1 MKVYLVG
8 GAVRDLVMSLPVKDK
23 DYVVVGS
30 TVEEMLSLGFQ
41 QVGADFPVFLH
52 PHTNEEYALAR
63 VERKSGK
70 GYLGFTVDS
79 NPNITLEDNLLR
91 RDLTINSMAIEVKG
105 LFDSSFK
112 DGNIIDPYKGLK
124 DVDNKVLRHTSEAF
138 KEDPVRV
145 LRIARFAARYDFEI
159 AEETKQIILDIKKD
173 GELNHL
179 VSERLWS
186 ELTKVFKENT
196 YYKFFNILSDLDV
209 LKNLFPEVYD
219 QRYLL
224 IPLSINNLSEKYQ
237 FCLLATI
244 FYTYENK
251 FISFCERLKVPKEY
265 EKLGHFVLSHFDN
278 LVDYVGLDPFSRF
291 TLYEKS
297 GLLKQSNLMFDALE
311 FIHYYKMINDK
322 NELLEIQAILKEINA
337 DSVSPDLKGNE
348 IGAAIRQKRIDK
360 LYQLD

>member
-1 MKVYLVG
+1 MQLLTFINLV
-8 GAVRDLVMSLPVKDK
+8 
-23 DYVVVGS
+23 
-30 TVEEMLSLGFQ
+30 T
-41 QVGADFPVFLH
+41 
-52 PHTNEEYALAR
+52 
-63 VERKSGK
+63 
-70 GYLGFTVDS
+70 DS
-79 NPNITLEDNLLR
+79 SR

-124 DVDNKVLRHTSEAF
+124 DVDDKVLRHTSTAF

-145 LRIARFAARYDFEI
+145 LRIARFAARYGFEI
-159 AEETKQIILDIKKD
+159 AEETKQVILDIKKD

-179 VSERLWS
+179 VSERLWL

-237 FCLLATI
+237 FCLLSSI

-265 EKLGHFVLSHFDN
+265 EKLGHFILSHFDDLIDHTN
-278 LVDYVGLDPFSRF
+278 LDPTSKFI
-291 TLYEKS
+291 LYQKS

-311 FIHYYKMINDK
+311 FIHFYKMINDK
-322 NELLEIQAILKEINA
+322 NELLEIQTKLKEINA
-337 DSVSPDLKGNE
+337 DSVSSDLKGNE

-360 LYQLD
+360 LYQSD

>member
-1 MKVYLVG
+1 MQLLTFINLV
-8 GAVRDLVMSLPVKDK
+8 
-23 DYVVVGS
+23 
-30 TVEEMLSLGFQ
+30 T
-41 QVGADFPVFLH
+41 
-52 PHTNEEYALAR
+52 
-63 VERKSGK
+63 
-70 GYLGFTVDS
+70 DS
-79 NPNITLEDNLLR
+79 SR
-91 RDLTINSMAIEVKG
+91 RDSTINSMAIEVKG
-105 LFDSSFK
+105 LFDTSFK
-112 DGNIIDPYKGLK
+112 TGDIIDPYNGLK
-124 DVDNKVLRHTSEAF
+124 DIDNKVLRHTSEAF

-145 LRIARFAARYDFEI
+145 LRIARFAARYGFEI
-159 AEETKQIILDIKKD
+159 TEETKQIILDIKKD

-251 FISFCERLKVPKEY
+251 FMSFCERLKVPKEY
-265 EKLGHFVLSHFDN
+265 QKLGQFILNHFDD
-278 LVDYVGLDPFSRF
+278 LIDYTNLDPINRF
-291 TLYEKS
+291 ALYEKS
-297 GLLKQSNLMFDALE
+297 GLLKQNTLMFDALD

-322 NELLEIQAILKEINA
+322 NELLEIQAILKGINSE
-337 DSVSPDLKGNE
+337 SVSSDLKGNE

>member
-8 GAVRDLVMSLPVKDK
+8 GAVRDLVMNLPVKDK

-30 TVEEMLSLGFQ
+30 TIEEMLSLGFQ

-63 VERKSGK
+63 VERKTGK

-79 NPNITLEDNLLR
+79 NPNITLEDDLLR
-91 RDLTINSMAIEVKG
+91 RDSTINSMAIEVKG
-105 LFDSSFK
+105 LFDTSFK
-112 DGNIIDPYKGLK
+112 TGDIIDPYKGLK

-159 AEETKQIILDIKKD
+159 AEETKQIILDIKKE

-251 FISFCERLKVPKEY
+251 FMSFCECLKVPKEY
-265 EKLGHFVLSHFDN
+265 QKLGQFILNYFDD
-278 LVDYVGLDPFSRF
+278 LIDYTNLDPTDRF
-291 TLYEKS
+291 ELYEKS
-297 GLLKQSNLMFDALE
+297 GLLKQNTLMFDALD
-311 FIHYYKMINDK
+311 FIHFYKMINDK
-322 NELLEIQAILKEINA
+322 NELLEIQTKLKEINV

-360 LYQLD
+360 LYQFD

>member
-1 MKVYLVG
+1 MQLLDFINLVT
-8 GAVRDLVMSLPVKDK
+8 D
-23 DYVVVGS
+23 
-30 TVEEMLSLGFQ
+30 
-41 QVGADFPVFLH
+41 
-52 PHTNEEYALAR
+52 
-63 VERKSGK
+63 SG
-70 GYLGFTVDS
+70 
-79 NPNITLEDNLLR
+79 R

-105 LFDSSFK
+105 LFDNSFK

-124 DVDNKVLRHTSEAF
+124 DVDNKVLRHTSTAF

-145 LRIARFAARYDFEI
+145 LRIARFAARYGFDI
-159 AEETKQIILDIKKD
+159 AEETKQVILDIKKD

-179 VSERLWS
+179 VSERLWL

-237 FCLLATI
+237 FCLLSSI

-265 EKLGHFVLSHFDN
+265 EKLGHFILSHFDD
-278 LVDYVGLDPFSRF
+278 LIDYTNLDPATRF
-291 TLYEKS
+291 ALYEKS
-297 GLLKQSNLMFDALE
+297 GLLKQNTLMFDASD
-311 FIHYYKMINDK
+311 FMYYYKMINDK
-322 NELLEIQAILKEINA
+322 NELLKIQTILKKINA
-337 DSVSPDLKGNE
+337 DSVSSDLKGNE

>member
-1 MKVYLVG
+1 MQLLTFINLV
-8 GAVRDLVMSLPVKDK
+8 
-23 DYVVVGS
+23 
-30 TVEEMLSLGFQ
+30 T
-41 QVGADFPVFLH
+41 
-52 PHTNEEYALAR
+52 
-63 VERKSGK
+63 
-70 GYLGFTVDS
+70 DS
-79 NPNITLEDNLLR
+79 SR
-91 RDLTINSMAIEVKG
+91 RDSTINSMAIEVKG
-105 LFDSSFK
+105 LFDTSFK
-112 DGNIIDPYKGLK
+112 TGDIIDPYNGLK
-124 DVDNKVLRHTSEAF
+124 DIDNKVLRHTSEAF

-145 LRIARFAARYDFEI
+145 LRTARFAARYGFEI
-159 AEETKQIILDIKKD
+159 SEETKQIILDIKKD

-196 YYKFFNILSDLDV
+196 YYEFFNILSDLDV

-251 FISFCERLKVPKEY
+251 FMSFCERLKVPKEY
-265 EKLGHFVLSHFDN
+265 QKLGQFILNHFDD
-278 LVDYVGLDPFSRF
+278 LIDYTNLDPTNRF
-291 TLYEKS
+291 VLYEKS
-297 GLLKQSNLMFDALE
+297 GLLKQNTLMFDALD

-322 NELLEIQAILKEINA
+322 NELLEIQAILKGINSE
-337 DSVSPDLKGNE
+337 SVSSDLKGNE

>member
-1 MKVYLVG
+1 MQLLNFINLV
-8 GAVRDLVMSLPVKDK
+8 
-23 DYVVVGS
+23 
-30 TVEEMLSLGFQ
+30 T
-41 QVGADFPVFLH
+41 
-52 PHTNEEYALAR
+52 
-63 VERKSGK
+63 
-70 GYLGFTVDS
+70 DS
-79 NPNITLEDNLLR
+79 SR
-91 RDLTINSMAIEVKG
+91 RDSTINSMAIEVKG
-105 LFDSSFK
+105 LFDTSFK
-112 DGNIIDPYKGLK
+112 DGNIIDPYNGLK
-124 DVDNKVLRHTSEAF
+124 DIDNKVLRHTSEAF

-179 VSERLWS
+179 VAERLWS

-196 YYKFFNILSDLDV
+196 YYEFFNILSDLDV

-251 FISFCERLKVPKEY
+251 FMSFCERLKVPKEY
-265 EKLGHFVLSHFDN
+265 QKLGQFILNHFDD
-278 LVDYVGLDPFSRF
+278 LIDYTNLDPTNRF
-291 TLYEKS
+291 VLYEKS
-297 GLLKQSNLMFDALE
+297 GLLKQNTLMFDALN
-311 FIHYYKMINDK
+311 FIHCYKMINDK
-322 NELLEIQAILKEINA
+322 NELLEIQTILKGINA
-337 DSVSPDLKGNE
+337 DSVSSDLKGNE
-348 IGAAIRQKRIDK
+348 IGVAIRQKRIDK

>member
-1 MKVYLVG
+1 MQLLTFINLV
-8 GAVRDLVMSLPVKDK
+8 
-23 DYVVVGS
+23 
-30 TVEEMLSLGFQ
+30 T
-41 QVGADFPVFLH
+41 
-52 PHTNEEYALAR
+52 
-63 VERKSGK
+63 
-70 GYLGFTVDS
+70 DS
-79 NPNITLEDNLLR
+79 SR
-91 RDLTINSMAIEVKG
+91 RDSTINSMAIEVKG

-112 DGNIIDPYKGLK
+112 DGNIIDPYNGLK
-124 DVDNKVLRHTSEAF
+124 DIDNKVLRHTSEAF

-196 YYKFFNILSDLDV
+196 YYKFFNILSNLDV

-251 FISFCERLKVPKEY
+251 FMSFCERLKVPKEY
-265 EKLGHFVLSHFDN
+265 QKLGQFILNHFDD
-278 LVDYVGLDPFSRF
+278 LIDYTNLDPINRF
-291 TLYEKS
+291 ALYEKS
-297 GLLKQSNLMFDALE
+297 GLLKQNTLMFDALD
-311 FIHYYKMINDK
+311 FIHFYKMINDK
-322 NELLEIQAILKEINA
+322 NELLEIQAILKGINSE
-337 DSVSPDLKGNE
+337 SVSSDLKGNE

-360 LYQLD
+360 LCQLD

>member
-1 MKVYLVG
+1 
-8 GAVRDLVMSLPVKDK
+8 
-23 DYVVVGS
+23 
-30 TVEEMLSLGFQ
+30 
-41 QVGADFPVFLH
+41 
-52 PHTNEEYALAR
+52 
-63 VERKSGK
+63 
-70 GYLGFTVDS
+70 
-79 NPNITLEDNLLR
+79 
-91 RDLTINSMAIEVKG
+91 MAIEVKG

-124 DVDNKVLRHTSEAF
+124 DVDDKVLRHTSTAF

-145 LRIARFAARYDFEI
+145 LRIARFAARYGFEI
-159 AEETKQIILDIKKD
+159 AEETKQVILDIKKD

-179 VSERLWS
+179 VSERLWL

-237 FCLLATI
+237 FCLLSSI

-265 EKLGHFVLSHFDN
+265 EKLGHFILSHFDDLIDHTN
-278 LVDYVGLDPFSRF
+278 LDPTSKFI
-291 TLYEKS
+291 LYQKS

-311 FIHYYKMINDK
+311 FIHFYKMINDK
-322 NELLEIQAILKEINA
+322 NELLEIQTKLKEINA
-337 DSVSPDLKGNE
+337 DSVSSDLKGNE

-360 LYQLD
+360 LYQSD

>member
-1 MKVYLVG
+1 MQLLTFINLV
-8 GAVRDLVMSLPVKDK
+8 
-23 DYVVVGS
+23 
-30 TVEEMLSLGFQ
+30 T
-41 QVGADFPVFLH
+41 
-52 PHTNEEYALAR
+52 
-63 VERKSGK
+63 
-70 GYLGFTVDS
+70 DS
-79 NPNITLEDNLLR
+79 SR

-145 LRIARFAARYDFEI
+145 LRTARFAARYGFEI
-159 AEETKQIILDIKKD
+159 SEETKQIILDIKKD

-179 VSERLWS
+179 VAERLWS

-196 YYKFFNILSDLDV
+196 YYEFFNILSDLDV

-251 FISFCERLKVPKEY
+251 FMSFCERLKVPKEY
-265 EKLGHFVLSHFDN
+265 QKLGQFILNHFDDLIDYTN
-278 LVDYVGLDPFSRF
+278 LEPTNRF
-291 TLYEKS
+291 VLYEKS
-297 GLLKQSNLMFDALE
+297 GLLKQNTLMFDALD

-322 NELLEIQAILKEINA
+322 NELLEIQAILKGINSE
-337 DSVSPDLKGNE
+337 SVSSDLKGNE

>member
-1 MKVYLVG
+1 MQLLDFINLVT
-8 GAVRDLVMSLPVKDK
+8 D
-23 DYVVVGS
+23 
-30 TVEEMLSLGFQ
+30 
-41 QVGADFPVFLH
+41 
-52 PHTNEEYALAR
+52 
-63 VERKSGK
+63 SG
-70 GYLGFTVDS
+70 
-79 NPNITLEDNLLR
+79 R

-105 LFDSSFK
+105 LFDNSFK

-124 DVDNKVLRHTSEAF
+124 DVDNKVLRHTSTAF

-145 LRIARFAARYDFEI
+145 LRIARFAARYGFDI
-159 AEETKQIILDIKKD
+159 AEETKQVILDIKKD

-179 VSERLWS
+179 VSERLWL

-237 FCLLATI
+237 FCLLSSI

-265 EKLGHFVLSHFDN
+265 EKLGHFILSHFDD
-278 LVDYVGLDPFSRF
+278 LIDYTNLDPTDRF

-297 GLLKQSNLMFDALE
+297 GLLKQNTLMFDALD
-311 FIHYYKMINDK
+311 FMHYYKMINNK
-322 NELLEIQAILKEINA
+322 NELLEIQSILKGINA
-337 DSVSPDLKGNE
+337 DSVSSDLKGNE

>member
-8 GAVRDLVMSLPVKDK
+8 GAVRDLVMGLPVKDK

-52 PHTNEEYALAR
+52 PYTNEEYALAR
-63 VERKSGK
+63 IERKTGK

-79 NPNITLEDNLLR
+79 NPSINLVTDSSR

-124 DVDNKVLRHTSEAF
+124 DIDDKVLRHTSEAF

-145 LRIARFAARYDFEI
+145 LRIARFAARYGFEI
-159 AEETKQIILDIKKD
+159 AEETKQVILDIKKD
-173 GELNHL
+173 DELNHL
-179 VSERLWS
+179 VSERLWL

-196 YYKFFNILSDLDV
+196 YYEFFNILSDLDV
-209 LKNLFPEVYD
+209 LQNLFPEVYD

-224 IPLSINNLSEKYQ
+224 IPSSINNLSEKYQ
-237 FCLLATI
+237 FCLLASI
-244 FYTYENK
+244 FYTYEDK
-251 FISFCERLKVPKEY
+251 FISFCERLKAPKEY

-278 LVDYVGLDPFSRF
+278 LIDYTNLDPTDRF
-291 TLYEKS
+291 ELYEKS
-297 GLLKQSNLMFDALE
+297 GLLKQNTLMFDALD
-311 FIHYYKMINDK
+311 FIHFYKMINDK
-322 NELLEIQAILKEINA
+322 NELLEIQIKLKEINA
-337 DSVSPDLKGNE
+337 DSISPNLKGNE

-360 LYQLD
+360 LHQLD

>member
-1 MKVYLVG
+1 MQLLTFINLV
-8 GAVRDLVMSLPVKDK
+8 
-23 DYVVVGS
+23 
-30 TVEEMLSLGFQ
+30 T
-41 QVGADFPVFLH
+41 
-52 PHTNEEYALAR
+52 
-63 VERKSGK
+63 
-70 GYLGFTVDS
+70 DS
-79 NPNITLEDNLLR
+79 RR

-105 LFDSSFK
+105 LFDNSFK
-112 DGNIIDPYKGLK
+112 DSNIIDPYKGLK
-124 DVDNKVLRHTSEAF
+124 DVDDKILRHTSIAF

-145 LRIARFAARYDFEI
+145 LRIARFSARYDFEI
-159 AEETKQIILDIKKD
+159 AEETKQVVLDIKKD

-179 VSERLWS
+179 VPERLWL

-196 YYKFFNILSDLDV
+196 YYNFFNILFDLDV

-265 EKLGHFVLSHFDN
+265 EKLGHFILSHFDE
-278 LVDYVGLDPFSRF
+278 LVDYTNLDPNNKF

-297 GLLKQSNLMFDALE
+297 GLLKQNTLMFDALD
-311 FIHYYKMINDK
+311 FIHCYKMNNDK
-322 NELLEIQAILKEINA
+322 NELLEIQTVLKEISA
-337 DSVSPDLKGNE
+337 DSVSPNLKGNE

>member
-1 MKVYLVG
+1 MQLLTFINLV
-8 GAVRDLVMSLPVKDK
+8 
-23 DYVVVGS
+23 
-30 TVEEMLSLGFQ
+30 T
-41 QVGADFPVFLH
+41 
-52 PHTNEEYALAR
+52 
-63 VERKSGK
+63 
-70 GYLGFTVDS
+70 DS
-79 NPNITLEDNLLR
+79 SR
-91 RDLTINSMAIEVKG
+91 RDSTINSMAIEVKG

-112 DGNIIDPYKGLK
+112 DGNIIDPYNGLK
-124 DVDNKVLRHTSEAF
+124 DIDNKVLRHTSEAF

-196 YYKFFNILSDLDV
+196 YYKFFNILSNLDV

-251 FISFCERLKVPKEY
+251 FMSFCERLKVPKEY
-265 EKLGHFVLSHFDN
+265 QKLGQFILNHFDD
-278 LVDYVGLDPFSRF
+278 LIDYTNLDPTDRF
-291 TLYEKS
+291 ALYEKS
-297 GLLKQSNLMFDALE
+297 GLLKQNTLMFDALD

-322 NELLEIQAILKEINA
+322 NELLEIQAILKGINSE
-337 DSVSPDLKGNE
+337 SVSSDLKGNE

>member
-1 MKVYLVG
+1 MQLLNFINLVT
-8 GAVRDLVMSLPVKDK
+8 D
-23 DYVVVGS
+23 
-30 TVEEMLSLGFQ
+30 
-41 QVGADFPVFLH
+41 
-52 PHTNEEYALAR
+52 
-63 VERKSGK
+63 SG
-70 GYLGFTVDS
+70 
-79 NPNITLEDNLLR
+79 R
-91 RDLTINSMAIEVKG
+91 RDSTINSMAIEVKG

-112 DGNIIDPYKGLK
+112 DGNIIDPYNGLK
-124 DVDNKVLRHTSEAF
+124 DIDNKVLRHTSEAF

-145 LRIARFAARYDFEI
+145 LRIARFAARYGFEI
-159 AEETKQIILDIKKD
+159 TEETKQIILDIKKD

-251 FISFCERLKVPKEY
+251 FMSFCERLKVPKEY
-265 EKLGHFVLSHFDN
+265 QKLGQFILNHFDD
-278 LVDYVGLDPFSRF
+278 LIDYTNLDPINRF
-291 TLYEKS
+291 ALYEKS
-297 GLLKQSNLMFDALE
+297 GLLKQNTLMFDALD

-322 NELLEIQAILKEINA
+322 NELLEIQAILKGINSE
-337 DSVSPDLKGNE
+337 SVSSDLKGNE

>member
-1 MKVYLVG
+1 MQLLDFINLVT
-8 GAVRDLVMSLPVKDK
+8 D
-23 DYVVVGS
+23 
-30 TVEEMLSLGFQ
+30 
-41 QVGADFPVFLH
+41 
-52 PHTNEEYALAR
+52 
-63 VERKSGK
+63 SG
-70 GYLGFTVDS
+70 
-79 NPNITLEDNLLR
+79 R

-124 DVDNKVLRHTSEAF
+124 DVDSKILKHTSIAF

-179 VSERLWS
+179 APERLWL

-265 EKLGHFVLSHFDN
+265 EKLGYFVLNHFDN
-278 LVDYVGLDPFSRF
+278 LIDYTNLDPTDRF

-297 GLLKQSNLMFDALE
+297 GLLKQNTLMFDALD
-311 FIHYYKMINDK
+311 FMHYYKMINNK
-322 NELLEIQAILKEINA
+322 NELLEIQTVLKEISA
-337 DSVSPDLKGNE
+337 DSVSPNLKGNE

-360 LYQLD
+360 LYQFD

>member
-8 GAVRDLVMSLPVKDK
+8 GAVRDLVMNLPVKDK

-63 VERKSGK
+63 VERKTGK

-79 NPNITLEDNLLR
+79 SPNITLEDDLLK

-112 DGNIIDPYKGLK
+112 DGSIIDPYKGLK
-124 DVDNKVLRHTSEAF
+124 DVDNKVLRHTSIAF

-145 LRIARFAARYDFEI
+145 LRIARFSARYGFEI

-179 VSERLWS
+179 VPERLWL
-186 ELTKVFKENT
+186 ELTKVFKENI
-196 YYKFFNILSDLDV
+196 YYEFFNILFDLDV
-209 LKNLFPEVYD
+209 LKNLLHCTRQTVFDNAIIKSTSKYKK
-219 QRYLL
+219 LL
-224 IPLSINNLSEKYQ
+224 IPSGSFFIENNLKY
-237 FCLLATI
+237 
-244 FYTYENK
+244 
-251 FISFCERLKVPKEY
+251 
-265 EKLGHFVLSHFDN
+265 
-278 LVDYVGLDPFSRF
+278 VD
-291 TLYEKS
+291 
-297 GLLKQSNLMFDALE
+297 
-311 FIHYYKMINDK
+311 
-322 NELLEIQAILKEINA
+322 ILKYC
-337 DSVSPDLKGNE
+337 VKGNPLE
-348 IGAAIRQKRIDK
+348 SSSVI
-360 LYQLD
+360 

>member
-1 MKVYLVG
+1 MQLLTFINLV
-8 GAVRDLVMSLPVKDK
+8 
-23 DYVVVGS
+23 
-30 TVEEMLSLGFQ
+30 T
-41 QVGADFPVFLH
+41 
-52 PHTNEEYALAR
+52 
-63 VERKSGK
+63 
-70 GYLGFTVDS
+70 DS
-79 NPNITLEDNLLR
+79 SR

-145 LRIARFAARYDFEI
+145 LRTARFAARYGFEI
-159 AEETKQIILDIKKD
+159 SEETKQIILDIKKD

-179 VSERLWS
+179 VAERLWS

-196 YYKFFNILSDLDV
+196 YYEFFNILSDLDV

-251 FISFCERLKVPKEY
+251 FMSFCERLKVPKEY
-265 EKLGHFVLSHFDN
+265 QKLGQFILNHFDD
-278 LVDYVGLDPFSRF
+278 LIDYTNLDPTNRF
-291 TLYEKS
+291 VLYEKS
-297 GLLKQSNLMFDALE
+297 GLLKQNTLMFDALD

-322 NELLEIQAILKEINA
+322 NELLEIQAILKGINSE
-337 DSVSPDLKGNE
+337 SVSSDLKGNE

>member
-8 GAVRDLVMSLPVKDK
+8 GAVRDLVMGLPVKDK

-30 TVEEMLSLGFQ
+30 TIEEMFYLGFQ

-63 VERKSGK
+63 IERKTGK

-79 NPNITLEDNLLR
+79 NPNITLEDDLFR
-91 RDLTINSMAIEVKG
+91 RDSTINSMAIEVKG
-105 LFDSSFK
+105 LFDTSFK
-112 DGNIIDPYKGLK
+112 DGNIIDPYNGLK
-124 DVDNKVLRHTSEAF
+124 DIDNRVLRHTSEAF

-179 VSERLWS
+179 VSERLWL

-219 QRYLL
+219 HRHLL

-237 FCLLATI
+237 FCLLSSI

-265 EKLGHFVLSHFDN
+265 EKLGHFVLSHFDD
-278 LVDYVGLDPFSRF
+278 LIDYVGLDPFDKF
-291 TLYEKS
+291 ILYEKS

-311 FIHYYKMINDK
+311 FINYYKIINDK
-322 NELLEIQAILKEINA
+322 NELLEIQTVLKEISA
-337 DSVSPDLKGNE
+337 DSVSPNLKGNE

>member
-1 MKVYLVG
+1 MQLLNFINLV
-8 GAVRDLVMSLPVKDK
+8 
-23 DYVVVGS
+23 
-30 TVEEMLSLGFQ
+30 T
-41 QVGADFPVFLH
+41 
-52 PHTNEEYALAR
+52 
-63 VERKSGK
+63 
-70 GYLGFTVDS
+70 DS
-79 NPNITLEDNLLR
+79 SR

-124 DVDNKVLRHTSEAF
+124 DVDDKVLRHTSTAF

-145 LRIARFAARYDFEI
+145 LRIARFAARYGFEI
-159 AEETKQIILDIKKD
+159 AEETKQVILDIKKD

-179 VSERLWS
+179 VSERLWL

-237 FCLLATI
+237 FCLLSSI

-265 EKLGHFVLSHFDN
+265 EKLGHFILSHFDDLIDHTN
-278 LVDYVGLDPFSRF
+278 LDPTSKFI
-291 TLYEKS
+291 LYQKS

-311 FIHYYKMINDK
+311 FIHFYKMINDK
-322 NELLEIQAILKEINA
+322 NELLEIQTKLKEINA
-337 DSVSPDLKGNE
+337 DSVSSDLKGNE

>member
-52 PHTNEEYALAR
+52 PYTNEEYALAR
-63 VERKSGK
+63 VERKTGK

-79 NPNITLEDNLLR
+79 NPSITLEEDLLR

-105 LFDSSFK
+105 LFDNSFK

-124 DVDNKVLRHTSEAF
+124 DVDNKILRHTSIAF

-159 AEETKQIILDIKKD
+159 AEETKQVVLDIKKD

-179 VSERLWS
+179 VPERLWL

-219 QRYLL
+219 QQYLL

-265 EKLGHFVLSHFDN
+265 EKLGHFILNNFDE
-278 LVDYVGLDPFSRF
+278 LVDYTNLDPNNKF

-297 GLLKQSNLMFDALE
+297 GLLKQNTLMFDALD
-311 FIHYYKMINDK
+311 FIHCYKMNNDK
-322 NELLEIQAILKEINA
+322 NELLEIQTVLKEISA
-337 DSVSPDLKGNE
+337 DSVSPNLKKNE

>member
-1 MKVYLVG
+1 MQLLTFINLV
-8 GAVRDLVMSLPVKDK
+8 
-23 DYVVVGS
+23 
-30 TVEEMLSLGFQ
+30 T
-41 QVGADFPVFLH
+41 
-52 PHTNEEYALAR
+52 
-63 VERKSGK
+63 
-70 GYLGFTVDS
+70 DS
-79 NPNITLEDNLLR
+79 SR
-91 RDLTINSMAIEVKG
+91 RDSTINSMAIEVKG

-112 DGNIIDPYKGLK
+112 DGNIIDPYNGLK
-124 DVDNKVLRHTSEAF
+124 DIDNKVLRHTSEAF

-196 YYKFFNILSDLDV
+196 YYKFFNILSNLDV

-251 FISFCERLKVPKEY
+251 FMSFCERLKVPKEY
-265 EKLGHFVLSHFDN
+265 QKLGQFILNHFDD
-278 LVDYVGLDPFSRF
+278 LIDYTNLDPINRF
-291 TLYEKS
+291 ALYEKS
-297 GLLKQSNLMFDALE
+297 GLLKQNTLMFDALD

-322 NELLEIQAILKEINA
+322 NELLEIQAILKGINSE
-337 DSVSPDLKGNE
+337 SVSSDLKGNE

-360 LYQLD
+360 LCQLD

>member
-30 TVEEMLSLGFQ
+30 TIEEMLSLGFQ
-41 QVGADFPVFLH
+41 QVGADFPVFLR
-52 PHTNEEYALAR
+52 PYTNEEYALAR
-63 VERKSGK
+63 VERKTGK

-79 NPNITLEDNLLR
+79 NPSITLEEDLLR

-105 LFDSSFK
+105 LFDNSFK

-124 DVDNKVLRHTSEAF
+124 DVDNKILRHTSIAF

-159 AEETKQIILDIKKD
+159 AEETKQVVLDIKKD

-179 VSERLWS
+179 VPERLWL

-219 QRYLL
+219 QQYLL

-265 EKLGHFVLSHFDN
+265 EKLGHFILNNFDE
-278 LVDYVGLDPFSRF
+278 LVDYTNLNPNNKF

-297 GLLKQSNLMFDALE
+297 GLLKQNTLMFDALD
-311 FIHYYKMINDK
+311 FIHCYKMNNDK
-322 NELLEIQAILKEINA
+322 NELLEIQTILKKINA
-337 DSVSPDLKGNE
+337 ESVSSDLKGNE
-348 IGAAIRQKRIDK
+348 IGVAIRQKRIDK